1 MEELLEIK
9 SKKEDARAQLESL
22 SAELQ
27 HQKQTLETYK
37 ARFSQSLQSQ
47 SNAPAASVTT
57 ERSPVAP
64 VAPSNPTVTYPS
76 SSLPNTTSVISKA
89 ISPISPNILY
99 HLPDLINHE
108 DRANAMRDQQWKT
121 KPTILATKSYH
132 PYVSSAGVNFG
143 SSQSPRL
150 RPIQAASQMGIM
162 QENIIRQEN
171 NGPPNIMPRPINRM
185 ENIVPAR
192 VGPTSN
198 SGFDQHLPPFA
209 HPHAQHVAQQAQH
222 VAQHVAQQ
230 AQQAVQVAH
239 MSPGSIYIPHDSRLL
254 SLLFFE
260 WERLTCTRYKR
271 IHVRTYKSG

>member
-89 ISPISPNILY
+89 ISPNIPY

-132 PYVSSAGVNFG
+132 PYVSSGGGNFG

-150 RPIQAASQMGIM
+150 RPIQAASQMGMM

-171 NGPPNIMPRPINRM
+171 NGPPNIMPRPMNRL

-198 SGFDQHLPPFA
+198 SGFEPHLPPFA

-230 AQQAVQVAH
+230 AQHVAQQAQQVVQVAQ

-254 SLLFFE
+254 SLLF
-260 WERLTCTRYKR
+260 LKG
-271 IHVRTYKSG
+271 KG